1 VSRFSSLPPH
11 DPDNAP
17 GCAAAAAAA
26 TTPTTTAAAAAASR
40 AKAATISS
48 TTAATT
54 AAAAAAEGLRLLILR
69 LREGLNEATALVDR
83 LLPALRHLH
92 LPLLHLLL
100 LPLRLLKT
108 G

>member
-1 VSRFSSLPPH
+1 MSRFSSLPPH

-26 TTPTTTAAAAAASR
+26 TTPTTTAAAAAASS

-48 TTAATT
+48 TTAAT